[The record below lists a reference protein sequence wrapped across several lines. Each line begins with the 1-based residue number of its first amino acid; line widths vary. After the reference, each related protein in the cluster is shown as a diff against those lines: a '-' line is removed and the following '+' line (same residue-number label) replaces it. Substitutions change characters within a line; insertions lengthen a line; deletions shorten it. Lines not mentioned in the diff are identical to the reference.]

1 MPNVIVIGD
10 KCTDKYIFGE
20 TTRLSP
26 EQPVPVLDQTT
37 IEERPGMAA
46 NVEVNLKAFGVNT
59 VLLSQREQISK
70 TRFIDTNSGYQL
82 MRLDETPK
90 VGRIANAELKMALMH
105 MNPDAIVISD
115 YDKGYIT
122 EDDLWHL
129 CHNFNRPVFVDT
141 KKRRL
146 FQKDNVFWKINK
158 KEYND
163 LDKDHLPNDTHLI
176 VTLGS
181 AGATWAG
188 TKFLPQVV
196 KVFDVCGAGD
206 TFMAAL
212 VYEFLKTQNM
222 QKSIDL
228 ANRAAAI
235 SVTHPGAYYLNQD
248 DIESLYGARNG
259 QDSSKQSG
267 LDAPEI
273 TSLVER
279 TYM

>member
-1 MPNVIVIGD
+1 MANVIVIGD

-20 TTRLSP
+20 CSRLSP
-26 EQPVPVLDQTT
+26 EQPVPVLDQTR
-37 IEERPGMAA
+37 IEERPGMAG
-46 NVEVNLKAFGVNT
+46 NTELNLQAFGINT
-59 VLLSQREQISK
+59 VLLSQRELITK
-70 TRFIDTNSGYQL
+70 TRFVDTNSGYQL

-90 VGRIANAELKMALMH
+90 VGRIANAELKMAMMH

-122 EDDLWHL
+122 DDDLWHL
-129 CHNFNRPVFVDT
+129 CNNFNRPVFVDT

-146 FQKDNVFWKINK
+146 FHKDNVFWKINK
-158 KEYND
+158 KEYD
-163 LDKDHLPNDTHLI
+163 LLDKDHLPNDTHLI

-181 AGATWAG
+181 DGALWAG
-188 TKFLPQVV
+188 MKFLPQVV

-212 VYEFLKTQNM
+212 VYEFLKTSNM

-235 SVTHPGAYYLNQD
+235 SVTHPGAYYLSQN
-248 DIESLYGARNG
+248 DIETLYGGGNG
-259 QDSSKQSG
+259 KTSIQQSG
-267 LDAPEI
+267 SDAPTI
-273 TSLVER
+273 TGVVA
-279 TYM
+279 

>member
-1 MPNVIVIGD
+1 MANVIVIGD

-20 TTRLSP
+20 CSRLSP
-26 EQPVPVLDQTT
+26 EQPVPVLDKTR
-37 IEERPGMAA
+37 IEERPGMAG
-46 NVEVNLKAFGVNT
+46 NTELNLQAFGINT
-59 VLLSQREQISK
+59 VLLSQRELITK
-70 TRFIDTNSGYQL
+70 TRFVDTNSGYQL

-90 VGRIANAELKMALMH
+90 VGRIANAELKMAMMH

-122 EDDLWHL
+122 DDDLWHL
-129 CHNFNRPVFVDT
+129 CNNFNRPVFVDT

-146 FQKDNVFWKINK
+146 FHKDNVFWKINK
-158 KEYND
+158 KEYD
-163 LDKDHLPNDTHLI
+163 LLDKDHLPNDTHLI

-181 AGATWAG
+181 RGVKWSGFT
-188 TKFLPQVV
+188 FQPQVV

-206 TFMAAL
+206 TFLAAL
-212 VYEFLKTQNM
+212 VYEFLKTSNM

-248 DIESLYGARNG
+248 DIETLYGGGNG
-259 QDSSKQSG
+259 KTSIQQSG
-267 LDAPEI
+267 SDAPTI
-273 TSLVER
+273 TGVVA
-279 TYM
+279 

>member
-1 MPNVIVIGD
+1 MSNVIVIGD

-20 TTRLSP
+20 CSRLSP
-26 EQPVPVLDQTT
+26 EQPVPVLDKTR
-37 IEERPGMAA
+37 IEERPGMAG
-46 NVEVNLKAFGVNT
+46 NTELNLKAFGINT
-59 VLLSQREQISK
+59 ILLSQRELITK
-70 TRFIDTNSGYQL
+70 TRFVDTNSGYQL
-82 MRLDETPK
+82 MRLDETPE
-90 VGRIANAELKMALMH
+90 VSRIANAEVKMAMMH
-105 MNPDAIVISD
+105 MNPDAVVISD

-122 EDDLWHL
+122 DDDLWHL

-146 FQKDNVFWKINK
+146 FHKDNVFWKINK

-163 LDKDHLPNDTHLI
+163 LDKDHLPNDSHLI

-181 AGATWAG
+181 AGAIWAG

-212 VYEFLKTQNM
+212 VYEFLKTKNM

-235 SVTHPGAYYLNQD
+235 SVTHPGAYYLSQN
-248 DIESLYGARNG
+248 DIESLYGGGDG
-259 QDSSKQSG
+259 QVNSKQIRSN
-267 LDAPEI
+267 APQV
-273 TSLVER
+273 TGVVA
-279 TYM
+279 

>member
-1 MPNVIVIGD
+1 MANVIVIGD

-20 TTRLSP
+20 CSRLSP
-26 EQPVPVLDQTT
+26 EQPVPVLDQTR
-37 IEERPGMAA
+37 IEERPGMAG
-46 NVEVNLKAFGVNT
+46 NTELNLQAFGINT
-59 VLLSQREQISK
+59 VLLSQRELITK
-70 TRFIDTNSGYQL
+70 TRFVDTNSGYQL

-90 VGRIANAELKMALMH
+90 VGRIANAELKMAMMH

-122 EDDLWHL
+122 DDDLWHL
-129 CHNFNRPVFVDT
+129 CNNFNRPVFVDT

-146 FQKDNVFWKINK
+146 FHKDNVFWKINK

-163 LDKDHLPNDTHLI
+163 LDKDHLPNDSHLI

-181 AGATWAG
+181 AGAIWAG

-212 VYEFLKTQNM
+212 VYEFLKTKNM

-235 SVTHPGAYYLNQD
+235 SVTHPGAYYLSQN
-248 DIESLYGARNG
+248 DIETLYGGGNERN
-259 QDSSKQSG
+259 
-267 LDAPEI
+267 
-273 TSLVER
+273 
-279 TYM
+279 

>member
-10 KCTDKYIFGE
+10 KCTDKYVFGK

-26 EQPVPVLDQTT
+26 EQPVPVLDQTR
-37 IEERPGMAA
+37 IEERPGMAG
-46 NVEVNLKAFGVNT
+46 NTELNLKAFGVNT
-59 VLLSQREQISK
+59 VLLSQREPITK
-70 TRFIDTNSGYQL
+70 TRFVDTNSGYQL
-82 MRLDETPK
+82 MRLDETPQ
-90 VGRIANAELKMALMH
+90 VSRIANAELKMAMMH

-115 YDKGYIT
+115 YDKGYISD
-122 EDDLWHL
+122 DDLWHL

-146 FQKDNVFWKINK
+146 FHKDNVFWKINK
-158 KEYND
+158 KEYD
-163 LDKDHLPNDTHLI
+163 LLDRDHMPNDTHLI

-181 AGATWAG
+181 RGVMWSGFT
-188 TKFLPQVV
+188 FQPQVV

-206 TFMAAL
+206 TFLAAL
-212 VYEFLKTQNM
+212 VYEFLKTSNM

-248 DIESLYGARNG
+248 DIETLYGGGNG
-259 QDSSKQSG
+259 KTSIQQSG
-267 LDAPEI
+267 SDAPTI
-273 TSLVER
+273 TGVVA
-279 TYM
+279 

>member
-1 MPNVIVIGD
+1 MHNVIIIGD

-20 TTRLSP
+20 CSRLSP
-26 EQPVPVLDQTT
+26 EQPVPVLDKTRV
-37 IEERPGMAA
+37 EERPGMAG
-46 NVEVNLKAFGVNT
+46 NTEMNLKAFGLNT
-59 VLLSQREQISK
+59 VLLSQREPITK

-90 VGRIANAELKMALMH
+90 VSRIANAELKMAMMH

-115 YDKGYIT
+115 YDKGYIND
-122 EDDLWHL
+122 EDLYHL

-141 KKRRL
+141 KKRKL

-158 KEYND
+158 KEYD
-163 LDKDHLPNDTHLI
+163 LLDREHLPDDTHLI

-181 AGATWAG
+181 KGVSWGG
-188 TKFLPQVV
+188 TIFQPQLV

-206 TFMAAL
+206 TFLAAL
-212 VYEFLKTQNM
+212 VYEFLKHQNM

-235 SVTHPGAYYLNQD
+235 TVTHPGAYYLSQE
-248 DIESLYGARNG
+248 DIESLYGGRNG
-259 QDSSKQSG
+259 KEIGS
-267 LDAPEI
+267 DALQI
-273 TSLVER
+273 AGMDARASL
-279 TYM
+279 

>member
-26 EQPVPVLDQTT
+26 EQPVPVLDQTR

-46 NVEVNLKAFGVNT
+46 NVEVNLKAFGLNT
-59 VLLSQREQISK
+59 LLLSQREQITK

-90 VGRIANAELKMALMH
+90 VGRIANAELKMGLMH
-105 MNPDAIVISD
+105 MNPDAVVISD
-115 YDKGYIT
+115 YDKGYISD
-122 EDDLWHL
+122 DDLWHI
-129 CHNFNRPVFVDT
+129 CHNINRPIFVDT
-141 KKRRL
+141 KKRKL

-158 KEYND
+158 KEYD
-163 LDKDHLPNDTHLI
+163 LLDKSHIPNETHLI

-181 AGATWAG
+181 GGATWAG
-188 TKFLPQVV
+188 MKFLPQVV

-235 SVTHPGAYYLNQD
+235 SVTHPGAYYLTQN
-248 DIESLYGARNG
+248 DIESLYGGGDGQNG
-259 QDSSKQSG
+259 TQHSG
-267 LDAPEI
+267 SDAHEI
-273 TSLVER
+273 TSLAER